1 MPTSSSSKFKRL
13 IERLSDWRLR
23 NIPDGSFVF
32 IVAFLIGIFAGLG
45 AFLLKEFIGLI
56 SHYLVG
62 TVRDYNADYRLL
74 LFPLAGLLLT
84 TLYTRYVVKADITH
98 GTDRLIRDVQTGQF
112 RLAPRFMYSPI
123 LACSMTIGFGGSA
136 GAEGPIAYSGAAI
149 GSTMGRI
156 FKVSPRFLMI
166 LFGCGAGAAIAGI
179 YKAPLGGALYT
190 LEVLKLEMST
200 LSVVLLMMTCLVA
213 AMVSFSLSGYVPDV
227 SFTQHTLFE
236 PSIIP
241 MVLLLGVFIG
251 FYSLYYFN
259 TMQWIGRLLGKIG
272 NVWLKNIV
280 AGATLAA
287 LVFLFP
293 ALYGEG
299 FECMIRVLGGDVKS
313 IVDPSWLYDICS
325 DRTLVLLVFVG
336 LLLAK
341 AVAVG
346 TTNYGGG
353 VSGNFTPALFA
364 GCMAGMFFA
373 MTCNHFFDTDLNTA
387 NFALMGM
394 AGVMSG
400 VIRAPLMAIF
410 LTTEITQNLDL
421 LLPITLTASISFAIV
436 KLFSK
441 RPFFQS
447 QYIVQ
452 NLIEPFD
459 VKKSS
464 DVPKH

>member
-1 MPTSSSSKFKRL
+1 MHSSLSYKFKRL

-32 IVAFLIGIFAGLG
+32 IIAFLIGVFAGFG
-45 AFLLKEFIGLI
+45 AFLLKEFIALV
-56 SHYLVG
+56 SHYLIGSVS
-62 TVRDYNADYRLL
+62 DYNADYRLL
-74 LFPLAGLLLT
+74 FFPLAGLLLT

-98 GTDRLIRDVQTGQF
+98 GTERLIRDVRTGQF
-112 RLAPRFMYSPI
+112 KLAPRFMYSPI

-149 GSTMGRI
+149 GSTIGQA

-166 LFGCGAGAAIAGI
+166 LVGCGAGAAIAGI

-213 AMVSFSLSGYVPDV
+213 AMVSFSMSGYIPDV
-227 SFTQHTLFE
+227 SFQHMLFE
-236 PSIIP
+236 PSVIP

-259 TMQWIGRLLGKIG
+259 TMQWIGRLLGRIG
-272 NVWLKNIV
+272 NIWLKNLV
-280 AGATLAA
+280 AGAALAA

-299 FECMIRVLGGDVKS
+299 FECMIKVLGGDVKS
-313 IVDPSWLYDICS
+313 IVDPSWLYDMFS
-325 DRTLVLLVFVG
+325 DSTLVLLVFAG

-373 MTCNHFFDTDLNTA
+373 MTSNHFLGTHFNTA

-464 DVPKH
+464 DTPGR